1 MAAYEYNISITGDCQ
16 NTNSGVIS
24 LSLTG
29 GTPPYTVEWVD
40 PNLGADTVTILPSI
54 RTSLSADT
62 YAVRVIDSTVPTNE
76 EFYINIPV
84 SSGVCATILGVE
96 GTTCSSNNGSV
107 TGSSSS
113 DYSST
118 NFYLY
123 TSNDIYITSAIT
135 SVNQVIFG
143 SLTAGT
149 YYMAVVDLGGCTG
162 YSPNFIVEVSDTL
175 DFGLYAVPNSGCG
188 GVPVGKITITGVTG
202 TPPYTYNWSTSAT
215 GTTVTGLTSGTY
227 SVSVTDSYG
236 CVTTKSATIVDVAQ
250 VGLGSFTA
258 IQPSCFAADG
268 SFTIQITGGTAPYYY
283 SASTGNIQIQY
294 GTSWTVSGLSPG
306 NYSVQVTDAAL
317 CSFVAGTVLT
327 PPQGITSVNI
337 NSVGSTCSSDGGSIQ
352 ISVFGGTTPYIYT
365 LIYPNGNTTNVTNTL
380 TTQIF
385 SNLASGTYSVA
396 VQDAAGCSY
405 MDEITLFATN
415 TYTISTE
422 VTSTTCNQDNG
433 SILVTRTEGGAA
445 PYDYSLDGIQN
456 VIDTTLSAVT
466 FTNVASGQHTITVTD
481 ATGCTQTTQV
491 YVTESEPLDF
501 TLYSTSCGEGSDGTL
516 TALISTGTPPFT
528 FDWSSNVQ
536 TNPQQIQV
544 TGLTAGTYSL
554 TVVDSIGCS
563 LTRSALIDCQGLY
576 VSYQTYVMGGEQFNI
591 QSQTKYGLLQML
603 NEGFDDLTNDKVS
616 CDLLSAVF
624 GVKVS
629 VNPMGLTT
637 SQNFFT
643 GTTLVT
649 APSDNLYYDTVKDL
663 LLTIPGIG
671 GVTIDALN
679 NQITITTDPGNTI
692 LNGQEIVVE
701 LTIVYDIMCLSCDL
715 PTQTPTTTPT
725 PTITPTVTPTITIT
739 STPTN
744 TVTPTQTKTPTP
756 TVTPTNP
763 QSTPTPTTTSTPT
776 NTTTPTVTKTPTPTK
791 TPTRTPTP
799 TPTPCNN
806 NQIGRTITNA
816 TVRPAAMTYNP
827 NTNTIYMTN
836 YNTGGGNAN
845 IACFIPNSPSSF
857 LNPSCVLMS
866 TGGFPGNYPTSDFI
880 STNTV
885 SNKMYAW
892 GQNSLGVGNIL
903 VYNFGTSI
911 TTAIPGVANIDT
923 KQGAFVYNP
932 TLNKMYAT
940 STTGVTTG
948 EITIIDGVTNSASI
962 VNGLPIIYQFQPAF
976 NSTNNTIYLVGTS
989 NTVKVFNCNTNT
1001 ITASIPIGS
1010 QVSSLVY
1017 KSSTNQ
1023 IFALYST
1030 GISVIDCNTNTV
1042 TTNWVI
1048 PIGTS
1053 FSSSYNSANDEIYVV
1068 SFSLGFYKAIDSV
1081 SGVTISSVVVSGTP
1095 RLYNV
1100 LAYAPTN
1107 TIYISDIATATPGRL
1122 LEICGNV

>member
-1 MAAYEYNISITGDCQ
+1 MADFQYIISLTGDCQ
-16 NTNSGVIS
+16 STNSGAIQ

-40 PNLGADTVTILPSI
+40 PDLGADIVTILPSI

-62 YAVRVIDSTVPTNE
+62 YAVRVNDSTVPTNQ

-84 SSGVCATILGVE
+84 SSGVCATITGVE
-96 GTTCSSNNGSV
+96 GTTCSLNNGFV

-118 NFYLY
+118 SYYLY
-123 TSNDIYITSAIT
+123 DSNDTYLMSAIT
-135 SVNQVIFG
+135 DTDYAIFN

-162 YSPNFIVEVSDTL
+162 YSPNFIIESSGTL
-175 DFGLYAVPNSGCG
+175 DFGLYTVPNSSCG
-188 GVPVGKITITGVTG
+188 GVPIGKITITGVTG

-236 CVTTKSATIVDVAQ
+236 CVTTKSATIVDVSPI
-250 VGLGSFTA
+250 GLGTFTA

-283 SASTGNIQIQY
+283 SASTGNVQIQY
-294 GTSWTVSGLSPG
+294 GTSFTVSNLSPG

-385 SNLASGTYSVA
+385 SNLASGTYGVA

-422 VTSTTCNQDNG
+422 VTGTTCNQNNG

-445 PYDYSLDGIQN
+445 PYDYSLDGTQN

-466 FTNVASGQHTITVTD
+466 FTNVTSGQHTITVTD

-491 YVTESEPLDF
+491 YVNESEPLDF
-501 TLYSTSCGEGSDGTL
+501 TLYSTSCGEGFNGAL

-528 FDWSSNVQ
+528 FNWSSNVQ

-576 VSYQTYVMGGEQFNI
+576 VSYQTYVMGSEQFNI

-643 GTTLVT
+643 GTTLIT

-671 GVTIDALN
+671 SVTIDELN
-679 NQITITTDPGNTI
+679 NQITVTTDPGNTI

-715 PTQTPTTTPT
+715 PTPTVTTTPTTTPTPTVT
-725 PTITPTVTPTITIT
+725 PTITPTVTPT
-739 STPTN
+739 SSGSALTPT
-744 TVTPTQTKTPTP
+744 TTPTPSTTPKICYTGLTDSTSWDYYDCCGIFQSGTTLYLVVCVDISLPNNGISIPDNIPCTSICPSVTPTP
-756 TVTPTNP
+756 TI
-763 QSTPTPTTTSTPT
+763 TPTT
-776 NTTTPTVTKTPTPTK
+776 
-791 TPTRTPTP
+791 
-799 TPTPCNN
+799 
-806 NQIGRTITNA
+806 
-816 TVRPAAMTYNP
+816 
-827 NTNTIYMTN
+827 
-836 YNTGGGNAN
+836 
-845 IACFIPNSPSSF
+845 
-857 LNPSCVLMS
+857 
-866 TGGFPGNYPTSDFI
+866 
-880 STNTV
+880 
-885 SNKMYAW
+885 
-892 GQNSLGVGNIL
+892 
-903 VYNFGTSI
+903 
-911 TTAIPGVANIDT
+911 
-923 KQGAFVYNP
+923 
-932 TLNKMYAT
+932 
-940 STTGVTTG
+940 
-948 EITIIDGVTNSASI
+948 
-962 VNGLPIIYQFQPAF
+962 PII
-976 NSTNNTIYLVGTS
+976 I
-989 NTVKVFNCNTNT
+989 
-1001 ITASIPIGS
+1001 
-1010 QVSSLVY
+1010 
-1017 KSSTNQ
+1017 
-1023 IFALYST
+1023 
-1030 GISVIDCNTNTV
+1030 
-1042 TTNWVI
+1042 
-1048 PIGTS
+1048 
-1053 FSSSYNSANDEIYVV
+1053 
-1068 SFSLGFYKAIDSV
+1068 
-1081 SGVTISSVVVSGTP
+1081 
-1095 RLYNV
+1095 
-1100 LAYAPTN
+1100 
-1107 TIYISDIATATPGRL
+1107 
-1122 LEICGNV
+1122 

>member
-16 NTNSGVIS
+16 NTNSGAIS

-40 PNLGADTVTILPSI
+40 PNLGADIVTILPSI

-62 YAVRVIDSTVPTNE
+62 YAVRVNDSTVPINE

-84 SSGVCATILGVE
+84 SSGVCATILGVQ

-143 SLTAGT
+143 TLSAGT
-149 YYMAVVDLGGCTG
+149 YYMVVIDLGGCTG
-162 YSPNFIVEVSDTL
+162 YSQNFIVEDSDTL
-175 DFGLYAVPNSGCG
+175 DFGLYTVPNSSCG
-188 GVPVGKITITGVTG
+188 GVPIGKITITGVTG
-202 TPPYTYNWSTSAT
+202 TPPYTYDWSTSAT

-236 CVTTKSATIVDVAQ
+236 CVTTKSATIFDVNP

-268 SFTIQITGGTAPYYY
+268 SFTIQITGGTSPYYY
-283 SASTGNIQIQY
+283 SASTGNVQIQY
-294 GTSWTVSGLSPG
+294 GTSFTVSGLSPG
-306 NYSVQVTDAAL
+306 DYSVQVTDAAL

-327 PPQGITSVNI
+327 PPQGITSVNVT
-337 NSVGSTCSSDGGSIQ
+337 SVGSTCSSDGGSIQ

-385 SNLASGTYSVA
+385 SNLVSGTYSVA
-396 VQDAAGCSY
+396 VQDSAGCSY

-422 VTSTTCNQDNG
+422 VTGTTCNQDNG
-433 SILVTRTEGGAA
+433 SVLVTRTEGGAS

-491 YVTESEPLDF
+491 YVNESEPLDF

-544 TGLTAGTYSL
+544 TGLTADTYSL
-554 TVVDSIGCS
+554 TVVDSVGCS

-603 NEGFDDLTNDKVS
+603 NEGFDDLTNDKVN

-679 NQITITTDPGNTI
+679 NQITVTTDPSNTT

-725 PTITPTVTPTITIT
+725 PTITPTVTPTVTT
-739 STPTN
+739 TNTPTN
-744 TVTPTQTKTPTP
+744 TATPTQTKTPTP

-763 QSTPTPTTTSTPT
+763 QNTPTTTQTPTPT

-806 NQIGRTITNA
+806 NQIKRTLTNNMN
-816 TVRPAAMTYNP
+816 RPAGIVYNSNSGLLYFSNISAGFSSQIGSITP
-827 NTNTIYMTN
+827 NTTNVVQIAIQLPGSSPSAEIGMNTTSNKLYAWGETSFGVGRIYVYDFNSTTTTTIVGTTN
-836 YNTGGGNAN
+836 IGWGAMVYNT
-845 IACFIPNSPSSF
+845 
-857 LNPSCVLMS
+857 
-866 TGGFPGNYPTSDFI
+866 T
-880 STNTV
+880 
-885 SNKMYAW
+885 SNKMYAA
-892 GQNSLGVGNIL
+892 
-903 VYNFGTSI
+903 SI
-911 TTAIPGVANIDT
+911 
-923 KQGAFVYNP
+923 
-932 TLNKMYAT
+932 
-940 STTGVTTG
+940 SGVTTG
-948 EITIIDGVTNSASI
+948 EITIIDGVTNTATM
-962 VNGLPIIYQFQPAF
+962 VNGLPITSQTQMAF
-976 NSTNNTIYLVGTS
+976 NSSNNTIYLAGTS
-989 NTVKVFNCNTNT
+989 NTVKVFDCNTNT
-1001 ITASIPIGS
+1001 ITTSIAIGS
-1010 QVSSLVY
+1010 QVSSLTY
-1017 KSSTNQ
+1017 KASTNQ
-1023 IFALYST
+1023 IFAVYST
-1030 GISVIDCNTNTV
+1030 GIAVINCSTNTV

-1048 PIGTS
+1048 PIGVS
-1053 FSSSYNSANDEIYVV
+1053 YSSAYNSVNDEIYVV
-1068 SFSLGFYKAIDSV
+1068 SFSLGFYKAIDAV
-1081 SGVTISSVVVSGTP
+1081 TGVAVTNTVIAAPSIP
-1095 RLYNV
+1095 YEV
-1100 LAYAPTN
+1100 LVYTPTN
-1107 TIYISDIATATPGRL
+1107 TIYITDPSSTNDKI
-1122 LEICGNV
+1122 LEICGEN

>member
-16 NTNSGVIS
+16 NTNSGAIS

-40 PNLGADTVTILPSI
+40 PNLGADVVTTNPSI

-62 YAVRVIDSTVPTNE
+62 YGVRVNDSTVPINE

-84 SSGVCATILGVE
+84 SSGVCATILGVQ

-143 SLTAGT
+143 TLSAGT
-149 YYMAVVDLGGCTG
+149 YYMVVVDLGGCTG
-162 YSPNFIVEVSDTL
+162 YSQNFIVEDSDTL

-188 GVPVGKITITGVTG
+188 GVPIGKITITGVTG
-202 TPPYTYNWSTSAT
+202 TPPYTYDWSTSAT

-236 CVTTKSATIVDVAQ
+236 CVTTKSATIVDVNP

-268 SFTIQITGGTAPYYY
+268 SFTIQITGGTSPYYY
-283 SASTGNIQIQY
+283 SASTGSVQIQY
-294 GTSWTVSGLSPG
+294 GTSWSVSGLSPG
-306 NYSVQVTDAAL
+306 DYSVQVTDAAL

-337 NSVGSTCSSDGGSIQ
+337 TSLGSTCSSDGGSIQ

-365 LIYPNGNTTNVTNTL
+365 LIYPNGNTTNVSNTL

-396 VQDAAGCSY
+396 VQDSAGCSY
-405 MDEITLFATN
+405 IDEITLFATN

-422 VTSTTCNQDNG
+422 VTGTTCNQDNG
-433 SILVTRTEGGAA
+433 SVLVTRTEGGAA

-466 FTNVASGQHTITVTD
+466 FINVASGQHTITVTD
-481 ATGCTQTTQV
+481 ATGCTQTSQV
-491 YVTESEPLDF
+491 YVAQSEPLDF
-501 TLYSTSCGEGSDGTL
+501 TLYSSSCGEGSDGTL

-536 TNPQQIQV
+536 NNPQQIQV

-554 TVVDSIGCS
+554 TVVDSVGCS

-603 NEGFDDLTNDKVS
+603 NEGFDDLTNDKVN

-643 GTTLVT
+643 GTTLVSAT
-649 APSDNLYYDTVKDL
+649 SDNLYYDTVKDL

-671 GVTIDALN
+671 GVTIDSLN
-679 NQITITTDPGNTI
+679 NQITITTDPNNST
-692 LNGQEIVVE
+692 LNGQEIIVE
-701 LTIVYDIMCLSCDL
+701 LTIVYDIMCLSC
-715 PTQTPTTTPT
+715 
-725 PTITPTVTPTITIT
+725 
-739 STPTN
+739 
-744 TVTPTQTKTPTP
+744 
-756 TVTPTNP
+756 
-763 QSTPTPTTTSTPT
+763 
-776 NTTTPTVTKTPTPTK
+776 
-791 TPTRTPTP
+791 
-799 TPTPCNN
+799 
-806 NQIGRTITNA
+806 
-816 TVRPAAMTYNP
+816 
-827 NTNTIYMTN
+827 
-836 YNTGGGNAN
+836 
-845 IACFIPNSPSSF
+845 
-857 LNPSCVLMS
+857 
-866 TGGFPGNYPTSDFI
+866 
-880 STNTV
+880 
-885 SNKMYAW
+885 
-892 GQNSLGVGNIL
+892 
-903 VYNFGTSI
+903 
-911 TTAIPGVANIDT
+911 
-923 KQGAFVYNP
+923 
-932 TLNKMYAT
+932 
-940 STTGVTTG
+940 
-948 EITIIDGVTNSASI
+948 
-962 VNGLPIIYQFQPAF
+962 
-976 NSTNNTIYLVGTS
+976 
-989 NTVKVFNCNTNT
+989 
-1001 ITASIPIGS
+1001 
-1010 QVSSLVY
+1010 
-1017 KSSTNQ
+1017 
-1023 IFALYST
+1023 
-1030 GISVIDCNTNTV
+1030 
-1042 TTNWVI
+1042 
-1048 PIGTS
+1048 
-1053 FSSSYNSANDEIYVV
+1053 
-1068 SFSLGFYKAIDSV
+1068 
-1081 SGVTISSVVVSGTP
+1081 
-1095 RLYNV
+1095 
-1100 LAYAPTN
+1100 
-1107 TIYISDIATATPGRL
+1107 
-1122 LEICGNV
+1122 

>member
-1 MAAYEYNISITGDCQ
+1 MADFQYIISLTGDCQ
-16 NTNSGVIS
+16 NTNSGAIH

-29 GTPPYTVEWVD
+29 GTEPYTVQWVD
-40 PNLGADTVTILPSI
+40 PNLGADVVTTNPSI

-62 YAVRVIDSTVPTNE
+62 YGVRVNDSTVPTNQ

-84 SSGVCATILGVE
+84 SSGVCATIVGVE
-96 GTTCSSNNGSV
+96 GTTCSLNNGFV

-118 NFYLY
+118 SYYLY
-123 TSNDIYITSAIT
+123 DTNDTYLMSAIT
-135 SVNQVIFG
+135 DTDYAIFG

-283 SASTGNIQIQY
+283 SASTGNVQIQY

-306 NYSVQVTDAAL
+306 DYSVQVTDAAL

-491 YVTESEPLDF
+491 YVNESEPLDF

-563 LTRSALIDCQGLY
+563 LSRTALIDCQGLY

-679 NQITITTDPGNTI
+679 NQITVNTEPGNNT

-715 PTQTPTTTPT
+715 PTQTPTITPT
-725 PTITPTVTPTITIT
+725 STTTPTVTPTITIT

-776 NTTTPTVTKTPTPTK
+776 NTTTPTLTRTPTPTR

-806 NQIGRTITNA
+806 NQIGRTITNP
-816 TVRPAAMTYNP
+816 TVRPQAMTYNP
-827 NTNTIYMTN
+827 NTGAIYMTN
-836 YNTGGGNAN
+836 
-845 IACFIPNSPSSF
+845 PNSGYIADF
-857 LNPSCVLMS
+857 NPSLPNSATINPNSILMVVPV
-866 TGGFPGNYPTSDFI
+866 FPNNFPKYSYL

-885 SNKMYAW
+885 SNKMYVW
-892 GQNSLGVGNIL
+892 GQNRLGVGYVLI
-903 VYNFGTSI
+903 YNFSTGITSETPIGNGT
-911 TTAIPGVANIDT
+911 
-923 KQGAFVYNP
+923 QEGAFIYNP

-940 STTGVTTG
+940 SKTGTTTG
-948 EITIIDGVTNSASI
+948 ELTIIDGVTDATSTVS
-962 VNGLPIIYQFQPAF
+962 GLQIISQNQPAF
-976 NSTNNTIYLVGTS
+976 NSSNNTIYLAGTS
-989 NTVKVFNCNTNT
+989 NTVKVFDCNTNA
-1001 ITASIPIGS
+1001 ITASIAIGS
-1010 QVSSLVY
+1010 QVSTLIY

-1030 GISVIDCNTNTV
+1030 GISVINCSTNTV
-1042 TTNWVI
+1042 TDNWVI

-1081 SGVTISSVVVSGTP
+1081 SGVAISSVVVSGTP

-1100 LAYAPTN
+1100 LAHSPTN
-1107 TIYISDIATATPGRL
+1107 KIYASDLATATPGRL
-1122 LEICGNV
+1122 LQICGNV

>member
-62 YAVRVIDSTVPTNE
+62 YAVRVIDSTLPTNE

-143 SLTAGT
+143 SLSAGT
-149 YYMAVVDLGGCTG
+149 YYMVVVDLGGCTG

-528 FDWSSNVQ
+528 FDWSTNVQ

-776 NTTTPTVTKTPTPTK
+776 TTPTVTVTKTPTQTK
-791 TPTRTPTP
+791 TPTPTATPSS
-799 TPTPCNN
+799 TPCNN
-806 NQIGRTITNA
+806 QIIRTITNP
-816 TVRPAAMTYNP
+816 TVRPGAMTYNP

-836 YNTGGGNAN
+836 YNTIGGSAN
-845 IACFIPNSPSSF
+845 ITCFTPNSPSSF
-857 LNPSCVLMS
+857 LNSSCVIMN
-866 TGGFPGNYPTSDFI
+866 TGGFPGNYPTSNFI

-923 KQGAFVYNP
+923 RQSAFVYNP

-940 STTGVTTG
+940 STTGITTG

-976 NSTNNTIYLVGTS
+976 NSTNNTIYLAGTS

-1053 FSSSYNSANDEIYVV
+1053 YSSSYNSANDEIYVV

-1081 SGVTISSVVVSGTP
+1081 SGVAISSVVVSGTP

-1122 LEICGNV
+1122 LEICGKV

>member
-1081 SGVTISSVVVSGTP
+1081 SGVAISSVVVSGTP

-1107 TIYISDIATATPGRL
+1107 TIYMSDIATATPGRL